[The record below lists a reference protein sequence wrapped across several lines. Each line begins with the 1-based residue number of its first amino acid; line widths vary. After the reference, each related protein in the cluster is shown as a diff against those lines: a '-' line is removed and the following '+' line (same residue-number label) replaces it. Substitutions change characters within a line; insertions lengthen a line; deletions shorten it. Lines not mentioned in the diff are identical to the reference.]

1 MKLNYNIK
9 KLFPYLCKYKEKK
22 KKEEQEKNKKKITRA
37 ILLIER

>member
-22 KKEEQEKNKKKITRA
+22 KKEQEKNKKKITRA